1 MGKFRSSLLD
11 KIIQDDS
18 TNATHIRILC
28 CLLLSNGFIASL
40 LTTMWDCMDGFA
52 KQYFCEYD
60 IYLLLRL
67 PL

>member
-11 KIIQDDS
+11 KINQDDS
-18 TNATHIRILC
+18 NNATHLRILC
-28 CLLLSNGFIASL
+28 CLLFSNGLIASL

-52 KQYFCEYD
+52 NQYFCEYD